1 MTSKSSI
8 IWVNDELIKSWL
20 NFEADN
26 FEMKLIVFISH
37 TILFLFF
44 EESSSL
50 SFFFDFF
57 FHFYN
62 YFWDDL
68 FYRNRDILLFCVCN
82 RLRCD
87 EICRID
93 SKNYFL
99 SFRFLILIHLHF
111 LNFWLFTE
119 YFYFLRN
126 LSFYHSASLWIFR
139 SLDSLTSHRM
149 REIYFRFESFSSI
162 SLNMF

>member
-1 MTSKSSI
+1 MR
-8 IWVNDELIKSWL
+8 
-20 NFEADN
+20 
-26 FEMKLIVFISH
+26 LIVFISH

-82 RLRCD
+82 RLKCD
-87 EICRID
+87 QICRID
-93 SKNYFL
+93 SKNCFL
-99 SFRFLILIHLHF
+99 NLRFLFLFLILIHLHF
-111 LNFWLFTE
+111 LNSRLFFE
-119 YFYFLRN
+119 YFCFLHN
-126 LSFYHSASLWIFR
+126 LSFYHFASFWILRF
-139 SLDSLTSHRM
+139 SDSLASYRM
-149 REIYFRFESFSSI
+149 REIYFRFESFRSI
-162 SLNMF
+162 SLNMFWMKILNHWKIET